1 MNRNGGAMIMIFQTR
16 PITFFN
22 SVLTIAHF
30 CELALAILG
39 FYSFPDFWGVVGIL
53 VPVTF
58 SP

>member
-1 MNRNGGAMIMIFQTR
+1 MIMIFQTR